1 MVIGRLVGLY
11 PTFRVNACQDARALV
26 NHIQVL
32 FMQMARMSAV
42 VHLKSIYSRLRY
54 ADAFIPG
61 GAGLEHTF
69 SLDKRRDG
77 AGVAVGAMGG

>member
-1 MVIGRLVGLY
+1 MVIGLLVGLY
-11 PTFRVNACQDARALV
+11 PTFRVNVCQDARASA

-32 FMQMARMSAV
+32 FMQMARTSAV

-54 ADAFIPG
+54 ADAFIAE

-69 SLDKRRDG
+69 SLDKRRNG
-77 AGVAVGAMGG
+77 AGVAVSAMGG